1 MSNKGKS
8 QKSKQMFKNF
18 QNMSSKEILDEE
30 KIDLDQLYDEFED
43 QEQMEKINKNVRKKL
58 KNGDY

>member
-8 QKSKQMFKNF
+8 QKPKQMFKNF
-18 QNMSSKEILDEE
+18 QNMSSKEILDDEQIKFDE
-30 KIDLDQLYDEFED
+30 LYDEYED
-43 QEQMEKINKNVRKKL
+43 QEQMEKINKNMRKKL

>member
-8 QKSKQMFKNF
+8 QKSKQVFKNF
-18 QNMSSKEILDEE
+18 QNMSSKDILDDE
-30 KIDLDQLYDEFED
+30 KIKFDELYDEYED
-43 QEQMEKINKNVRKKL
+43 QEQMERINKNMRKKL

>member
-8 QKSKQMFKNF
+8 QKPKQMFKNF
-18 QNMSSKEILDEE
+18 QNMSSKEILEDEQIKFDE
-30 KIDLDQLYDEFED
+30 LYDEYED
-43 QEQMEKINKNVRKKL
+43 QEQMEKINKNMRKKL

>member
-43 QEQMEKINKNVRKKL
+43 QEQMERINKNVRKKL